1 MEAAA
6 VQTTTA
12 SPNSTPAAPSSAG
25 STLNSVPTGGE
36 WLSGFKSEETRSY
49 ISNKKFQS
57 PEALAESYKNLEAKL
72 STRHPE
78 DRTIFL
84 PEKMEGEAVKNVF
97 QRLGMPKEMKDY
109 DFAKDDKT
117 ADPKTVE
124 AFQNIFY
131 ENNLTKD
138 QAAGVAKKYTEY
150 VQGLQAQQQEAHKNA
165 LIQGEAALKKEWGSQ
180 YEANINIA
188 KQGAKILGLDAKT
201 LDAIE
206 ASQGRESLFKTLQR
220 IGVSV
225 GESGFVDGSGAGA
238 GKEMTAE
245 QASAEIQRLYQ
256 DKKFQKKFNN
266 GDRETIDYW
275 NKINQLAAPGEKQIG

>member
-6 VQTTTA
+6 GQQITA
-12 SPNSTPAAPSSAG
+12 NPSPAPAAPSSAG
-25 STLNSVPTGGE
+25 ATLNSVPTGGE
-36 WLSGFKSEETRSY
+36 WLSGFKSEETRNY
-49 ISNKKFQS
+49 ITNKKFQT

-78 DRTIFL
+78 DRTIYL
-84 PEKMEGEAVKNVF
+84 PEKMEGDAVKNVF

-109 DFAKDDKT
+109 DFAKDDKA

-150 VQGLQAQQQEAHKNA
+150 VQGLQVQQQEAHKNA
-165 LIQGEAALKKEWGSQ
+165 LLQGDAALKKEWGAQ
-180 YEANINIA
+180 YDSNINIA

-206 ASQGRESLFKTLQR
+206 AMQGREALFKTLQR

-225 GESGFVDGSGAGA
+225 GESNFIDGSGAGA
-238 GKEMTAE
+238 SKDMTPE
-245 QASAEIQRLYQ
+245 QAQAEIQRLYQ

-266 GDRETIDYW
+266 GDRESIDYW
-275 NKINQLAAPGEKQIG
+275 NKVNQWAAPGEKQIG